1 MKRFISIPN
10 HFKGVGEFTENLIFP
25 AIIDRHAEG
34 FITCYKKADH
44 LFKRLSA
51 VQEQFKVSYS
61 LKLDLSHMRK
71 VTVYSLKRQSGLQQ
85 TPNFGIF
92 FPIFD
97 KNKVRYYMRI
107 VCQQTILMKY
117 HALFV
122 IFEKRQNLKL
132 SSAANYR

>member
-51 VQEQFKVSYS
+51 VQEQFKVSYYFKLLTS
-61 LKLDLSHMRK
+61 LAYNPALNNPLYADVFS
-71 VTVYSLKRQSGLQQ
+71 
-85 TPNFGIF
+85 
-92 FPIFD
+92 
-97 KNKVRYYMRI
+97 
-107 VCQQTILMKY
+107 IL
-117 HALFV
+117 V
-122 IFEKRQNLKL
+122 
-132 SSAANYR
+132 